1 MASFRALKIQ
11 DIEEDDTL
19 SVEEKIDQLREIET
33 EARGLQRAA
42 SESPMNEED
51 GWDDD
56 LRAVRFALDK
66 LGAERQG
73 KGAATL

>member
-11 DIEEDDTL
+11 DIEEDTTL
-19 SVEEKIDQLREIET
+19 TVEQKIDQLREIET

-66 LGAERQG
+66 LGADQQN

>member
-1 MASFRALKIQ
+1 MASFRALKIK
-11 DIEEDDTL
+11 DIEEDDSL
-19 SVEEKIDQLREIET
+19 SVEEKIEQLREIET

-56 LRAVRFALDK
+56 LRNVRFALDK
-66 LGAERQG
+66 LGADRQG

>member
-19 SVEEKIDQLREIET
+19 TVEEKIEQLREIET

-66 LGAERQG
+66 LGADQQNR
-73 KGAATL
+73 GAATL